1 MLARRLV
8 LGRLQY
14 CFQDQEREGHRD
26 GMKLVR
32 QEAEHSPGGLV
43 TPKGGVLSVSQQIPA
58 LHGESVGFELLVSMS
73 T

>member
-1 MLARRLV
+1 M
-8 LGRLQY
+8 
-14 CFQDQEREGHRD
+14 EGNRD
-26 GMKLVR
+26 GMKLER

-43 TPKGGVLSVSQQIPA
+43 TPKGGVLSVSQQIPL